1 MYKSNLFNLAGDKI
15 LIDDLMLNEKE
26 MSNSITVP
34 AIEINKLELL
44 LGSESYLNKF
54 KDKLKGAFNA
64 ALDIFY
70 NIIEDNDYDELLIK
84 NSLGISNISTEPW
97 LDLLLSCCNYKPVQN
112 IIIELIEAF
121 KDCDKLPT
129 GIALHISRK
138 KAHIPREELEQLYTA
153 RKLGIR
159 AICYLSVKSEVKD
172 SLLYKEPICRTLT
185 PYELVPF
192 LQNIAI
198 NSILNNDLFTSLL
211 ATKSLL
217 NINTSSIVEKE
228 FLESLVGSQ
237 LRNIFESYKLSI
249 DKFNL
254 NKIKLFDIFKVCKK
268 ASLEKKND
276 EKSFSEMLFSVSEGR
291 IEDNLEIPLQVY
303 LDEYET
309 LNGFYI
315 DRNSSRLDYLRVL
328 EEKKKIIAD
337 ITINI
342 TLIRCI
348 TVYIV
353 QLLLISLKVGN
364 KYNEYINCDYY
375 FDLTNYQFSDIFNII
390 KEFPWQIVQEFS
402 ELENVIFS
410 SSLTRLFASLLC
422 RFTSLYQ
429 QDFTKDNINSWVFS
443 TLKDLVNPNIPW
455 YNDSY
460 DQYDDSIFLNESTIL
475 SKNIRKIKYKPSSRP
490 SLGTRINS
498 SFCLNSIRKNYDIKN
513 RFINWK
519 KENENI
525 NIKKSKINLDQ
536 PCYLWSQIIIECEQR
551 YKTFDNKKQYCNDDI
566 SDFGSDSED
575 DDDDDDDNDIN
586 QDNKKIS
593 SIIWDALYSGEI
605 HLRLP
610 KKNNKLAICRFEL
623 DCSYLVNKQ
632 IEEIA
637 SDILMVSGL
646 EGNGDHLLRV
656 IHPLDIVSYILAND
670 SVTGIALQVL
680 YTKPEIYLFPLSRV
694 LTESSGHYVESHIF
708 DLNNDIEDNDNEVC
722 DELYLNLSFKCLE
735 IITSGPYPS
744 YSNPSE
750 APPHEH
756 YKLGKIIN

>member
-1 MYKSNLFNLAGDKI
+1 MYKSNLFNIAGDKI
-15 LIDDLMLNEKE
+15 LINDLMLNEKE
-26 MSNSITVP
+26 IPNSIAIP
-34 AIEINKLELL
+34 AIETNKLELL
-44 LGSESYLNKF
+44 LGVESYLNNF

-70 NIIEDNDYDELLIK
+70 NIIEDTDYDKLLIK
-84 NSLGISNISTEPW
+84 KSLGICNISTEPW
-97 LDLLLSCCNYKPVQN
+97 LDLLLACCNYKPVQN

-138 KAHIPREELEQLYTA
+138 KAHIPREELEQLYNA

-159 AICYLSVKSEVKD
+159 TICYLSVKSEIKD

-192 LQNIAI
+192 LQNIVV
-198 NSILNNDLFTSLL
+198 NNILVDDLFTALL
-211 ATKSLL
+211 GTKSLL
-217 NINTSSIVEKE
+217 NINASSVIEKE
-228 FLESLVGSQ
+228 ILESLVGSQ
-237 LRNIFESYKLSI
+237 LTSIFESYKLSI
-249 DKFNL
+249 DKLNL
-254 NKIKLFDIFKVCKK
+254 NKNKLFDVIKVCMK
-268 ASLEKKND
+268 ASIEKKND
-276 EKSFSEMLFSVSEGR
+276 EKSFDEMLFSVSEGR
-291 IEDNLEIPLQVY
+291 IEDNLDLPLQVY
-303 LDEYET
+303 LDEYER

-315 DRNSSRLDYLRVL
+315 DRNSSRLNYLRVI

-353 QLLLISLKVGN
+353 QLLLISLKVGK

-375 FDLTNYQFSDIFNII
+375 YDLTNYQFQDIFNTI
-390 KEFPWQIVQEFS
+390 KEFPWHIVKEFS
-402 ELENVIFS
+402 ELENIIFP
-410 SSLTRLFASLLC
+410 SSLARLLASLLC

-429 QDFTKDNINSWVFS
+429 QDFTKDNNNSWVFS
-443 TLKDLVNPNIPW
+443 TLQDLANPNIPW

-460 DQYDDSIFLNESTIL
+460 DQYDDSIYLNESTIL
-475 SKNIRKIKYKPSSRP
+475 SKNIRKIKFKSTSRP

-498 SFCLNSIRKNYDIKN
+498 SFCINSIRKNYDIKN
-513 RFINWK
+513 RFISWK
-519 KENENI
+519 KENV

-551 YKTFDNKKQYCNDDI
+551 YKSFDNKKQFCNDDI
-566 SDFGSDSED
+566 SDFGSDSEEED
-575 DDDDDDDNDIN
+575 EVDNVDNDIN
-586 QDNKKIS
+586 QKNKKIS

-610 KKNNKLAICRFEL
+610 KKNNKLAMCRFEL
-623 DCSYLVNKQ
+623 DCAYLVNKQ

-670 SVTGIALQVL
+670 SVSGTALQVL

-708 DLNNDIEDNDNEVC
+708 DLNNDIENNDNEVC
-722 DELYLNLSFKCLE
+722 DELYLNLSLKCLE

-750 APPHEH
+750 ALPHEH
-756 YKLGKIIN
+756 YILGNIIN